1 MSEILV
7 RHDDY
12 LRSEER
18 AADVCCENTIRN
30 QFEIIHPLKKKV
42 A

>member
-18 AADVCCENTIRN
+18 AADVCCEKTERD
-30 QFEIIHPLKKKV
+30 
-42 A
+42 

>member
-12 LRSEER
+12 LRIEER
-18 AADVCCENTIRN
+18 AADVCCENMSATR
-30 QFEIIHPLKKKV
+30 Q